1 MTPAEV
7 IALVGGWAAIAGP
20 VALVWGRGRCRHPHP
35 AHRSVGT
42 ALAHPGRDE
51 ELAPGG
57 PVVVVV
63 RHEHTVTVR
72 HVHHPAR
79 LEAGRPPVV
88 VDGEILPPARAVTR

>member
-7 IALVGGWAAIAGP
+7 IALVGGWAAIAVP
-20 VALVWGRGRCRHPHP
+20 VALVWGRGRCRHPQP
-35 AHRSVGT
+35 RPVGT
-42 ALAHPGRDE
+42 ALAVPDRDE

-63 RHEHTVTVR
+63 RHDHTVTVR
-72 HVHHPAR
+72 HVHHHAR

-88 VDGEILPPARAVTR
+88 VDGEILPLDGRGWAR